1 MLLICFPRCEKFP
14 GLFPL
19 LSVYPPSSQRRGL
32 LWFGSPLHHDNKIA
46 SRNMFWYVQ
55 HAFTCTSSTNSSEHI
70 AGEVQAMKAAAILVW
85 AQGTNGLWLKNL
97 PPWSIVHWYVGP
109 DLLRVHPIPTEFAIE
124 YMCPTLLNLPI
135 IPQCTRPAFIKR
147 GLEFWAPL
155 KSVAKVSFNGVR
167 ISFVV
172 LIQLLSLNTTV
183 SRLFLQ
189 KVNVKCV
196 YFFKW
201 RDFLQ
206 K

>member
-1 MLLICFPRCEKFP
+1 MLLICFPRWEKFP

-97 PPWSIVHWYVGP
+97 PSWSTVHCYVGP
-109 DLLRVHPIPTEFAIE
+109 DLPRVLFNILFP
-124 YMCPTLLNLPI
+124 LNL
-135 IPQCTRPAFIKR
+135 QENTHAQH
-147 GLEFWAPL
+147 L
-155 KSVAKVSFNGVR
+155 KSAKNSNADAQG
-167 ISFVV
+167 
-172 LIQLLSLNTTV
+172 QLS
-183 SRLFLQ
+183 
-189 KVNVKCV
+189 
-196 YFFKW
+196 
-201 RDFLQ
+201 
-206 K
+206 